1 MIRGIGRGAPLVTF
15 CLSLF
20 LPGAPSAAPPSAAPP
35 SPPSPS
41 PAPLGS
47 TTLTAT
53 VQSIDAQAG
62 TLEVVTGVGYALR
75 VLKLSWKAAPTVKAA
90 ASGAGLSQ
98 VKPGDLVRVQYAK
111 TTQGNVLST
120 IELLPPPPA
129 VR

>member
-1 MIRGIGRGAPLVTF
+1 MIRDIGGGAPLLTF

-20 LPGAPSAAPPSAAPP
+20 LPGAPSAAPPSP
-35 SPPSPS
+35 SPPAP
-41 PAPLGS
+41 PAAPLAS
-47 TTLTAT
+47 TTLNAT
-53 VQSIDAQAG
+53 VQSIDTQAG

-75 VLKLSWKAAPTVKAA
+75 VLKLSWKVSPTVKAA

-98 VKPGDLVRVQYAK
+98 IKPGDLVRVQYAK

>member
-1 MIRGIGRGAPLVTF
+1 MIRHIGSGAPLLTF

-20 LPGAPSAAPPSAAPP
+20 LPGAPDAAPP
-35 SPPSPS
+35 SPSPPAPS
-41 PAPLGS
+41 PAPLGA

-75 VLKLSWKAAPTVKAA
+75 VVKLSWKAAPTVKAA